1 MARLYAGAMDAADNA
16 EKRLLALLR
25 SQVPSANRAGRGTDT
40 FVQEQN
46 IAHYRALLQA
56 GNLGPPTCGDQGT
69 PGGRGSKVEW
79 NAVYLEGTIIFTARA
94 DSGETRHESE
104 NPRKASD
111 KGEIK
116 NTAPAAVE
124 GDPSQ

>member
-56 GNLGPPTCGDQGT
+56 LEDEWQQGQADAQGAVGLDDQI
-69 PGGRGSKVEW
+69 RGK
-79 NAVYLEGTIIFTARA
+79 
-94 DSGETRHESE
+94 
-104 NPRKASD
+104 
-111 KGEIK
+111 
-116 NTAPAAVE
+116 
-124 GDPSQ
+124 

>member
-1 MARLYAGAMDAADNA
+1 MARLYTGAMDAADNA

-56 GNLGPPTCGDQGT
+56 AERSSTWSSCRKSSELIGP
-69 PGGRGSKVEW
+69 K
-79 NAVYLEGTIIFTARA
+79 
-94 DSGETRHESE
+94 
-104 NPRKASD
+104 
-111 KGEIK
+111 
-116 NTAPAAVE
+116 
-124 GDPSQ
+124 